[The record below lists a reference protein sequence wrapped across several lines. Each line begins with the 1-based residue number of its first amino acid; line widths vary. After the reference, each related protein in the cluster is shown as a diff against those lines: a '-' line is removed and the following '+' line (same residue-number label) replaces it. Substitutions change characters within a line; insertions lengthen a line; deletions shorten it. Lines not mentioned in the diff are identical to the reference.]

1 MLQKIQK
8 LGSMHWEKGSGICQ
22 VPLGS
27 TGRFQISG
35 TTSVHTVLKPRAK
48 ANPTVYSRY
57 MTPVDGRAVGCAQSQ
72 GLVSGAQWEQGCNCA
87 EGISFSLGMSFRGTE
102 HQT

>member
-8 LGSMHWEKGSGICQ
+8 LGSMHWERGSGICQ

-35 TTSVHTVLKPRAK
+35 TTSVHTVLKRRAK
-48 ANPTVYSRY
+48 ANPTVYGRSV
-57 MTPVDGRAVGCAQSQ
+57 TPLGGRAVGCAQSQ
-72 GLVSGAQWEQGCNCA
+72 GLVPRA
-87 EGISFSLGMSFRGTE
+87 
-102 HQT
+102 H